1 MNKKQK
7 NRKLIS
13 QNKRNRIINKKYTS
27 TIKTL
32 TKFLLIKLNNFVL
45 LKLPTEILKVK
56 NELMNFRNNL
66 YSIIDKSVKK
76 NVIKKNN
83 AARKKSKIQ
92 NLVTKTI
99 NKI

>member
-7 NRKLIS
+7 NRKLIN
-13 QNKRNRIINKKYTS
+13 QNKRNRIVNKKYTS

-32 TKFLLIKLNNFVL
+32 TKFLLIKIKSFIQ
-45 LKLPTEILKVK
+45 LKLPDEILKVK
-56 NELMNFRNNL
+56 NELINFKNSL

-76 NVIKKNN
+76 DVIQKNN

-92 NLVTKTI
+92 KLVTEAI
-99 NKI
+99 NKS